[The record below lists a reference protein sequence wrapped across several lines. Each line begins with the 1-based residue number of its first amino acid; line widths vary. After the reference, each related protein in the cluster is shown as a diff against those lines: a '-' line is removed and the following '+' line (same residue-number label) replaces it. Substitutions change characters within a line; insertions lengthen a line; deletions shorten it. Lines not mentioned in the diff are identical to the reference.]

1 MPFYSME
8 FSGAVPN
15 EAIDGGIYKPENI
28 LTAVLDIED
37 DDDEE
42 YWD

>member
-8 FSGAVPN
+8 FTGAVPN
-15 EAIDGGIYKPENI
+15 EAIDGGISEENI